1 MLTFVC
7 VLKTDNKD
15 LLKCSYKK
23 KDVFLLRKN
32 IEKHYTKDFN
42 FYCLTDVKNFPI
54 IDTIPLTD
62 NYHKY
67 WSKIELFKYD
77 FGKTVYLDLDCIISK
92 NIDWLDDLEFDE
104 NTIHASYQTLYNKKW
119 LNSSL
124 MIWMNSK
131 KNIVNEF
138 NYEEIIKNNYYNY
151 GGTLPNSK
159 EIIDTGASIRVGD
172 QAYIQDSLEK
182 HNYNIK
188 YIDNQL
194 VNFYKFTTIEQR
206 KELNI
211 LFFTGFPKLNHCVFS
226 NEHKTFILNKNKFK
240 EWTKRKE
247 LNIIFQVEYIDENF
261 INHLILRMLKT
272 SFQDIFPEGSI
283 TKNDVLRAK
292 INIYKNI
299 LEKRCVD
306 SDMLIM
312 HKDNYLNII
321 EKCKKKLNN

>member
-7 VLKTDNKD
+7 VLKTNNKIITQSRY
-15 LLKCSYKK
+15 KFKK
-23 KDVFLLRKN
+23 KDVFLLKKY
-32 IEKHYTKDFN
+32 IKQHYTKDFN
-42 FYCLTDVKNFPI
+42 FYCLTDIEKI
-54 IDTIPLTD
+54 SGIDTIPLTND
-62 NYHKY
+62 YSEF
-67 WSKIELFKYD
+67 WSKIELFKHD
-77 FGKTVYLDLDCIISK
+77 LGKTVYLDLDCIILK

-104 NTIHASYQTLYNKKW
+104 NTIHVSYQTLYNKKW
-119 LNSSL
+119 LNSSF

-131 KNIVNEF
+131 KNLVNEF
-138 NYEEIIKNNYYNY
+138 NYEEIIKNNYYVY

-159 EIIDTGASIRVGD
+159 EILNKSYRIGD

-247 LNIIFQVEYIDENF
+247 LNILFQVEYIDENF

-321 EKCKKKLNN
+321 ENCKKQLNN